1 MSKWS
6 VIPLH
11 SPLATFLGWTK
22 PRRRFSGRRSTRNS
36 LRFVF
41 ARRERGWPGCTQGL
55 SSRYGIGQPLHLFL
69 SSLKGCLAGL
79 QSARKSSGSTGG
91 VPPGRSGREI
101 FGRTH
106 RAGAGSSSTAG
117 RSARPGAAGA
127 NRRSN
132 GLRLETESLFFI
144 HTNEQLNVD
153 VG

>member
-1 MSKWS
+1 MSKRS

-11 SPLATFLGWTK
+11 SPFVAFLGWTK

-41 ARRERGWPGCTQGL
+41 TRRERNWPGCTQGL

-69 SSLKGCLAGL
+69 SSLKGCPAGL

-91 VPPGRSGREI
+91 VPPGRSGRGI

-127 NRRSN
+127 DRRSS
-132 GLRLETESLFFI
+132 GLGLEKAFLFLSI
-144 HTNEQLNVD
+144 QMNELRVD